1 MEVEKTLNRPLPPP
15 HVLNILKLELS
26 FWKSFA

>member
-1 MEVEKTLNRPLPPP
+1 MEAEKTLNRPLCP